1 MFKIFYIWG
10 PDTKGAAQSDPVE
23 YTSDPGELADLA
35 FYTALADD
43 LARQDPSVDELVEW
57 DAARLLGQDPPAR

>member
-10 PDTKGAAQSDPVE
+10 PDSKGAAQSDPVE
-23 YTSDPGELADLA
+23 YTSEPEELADLA

-43 LARQDPSVDELVEW
+43 LAQQASHLDELLEW
-57 DAARLLGQDPPAR
+57 DAARLLGQDPSSR